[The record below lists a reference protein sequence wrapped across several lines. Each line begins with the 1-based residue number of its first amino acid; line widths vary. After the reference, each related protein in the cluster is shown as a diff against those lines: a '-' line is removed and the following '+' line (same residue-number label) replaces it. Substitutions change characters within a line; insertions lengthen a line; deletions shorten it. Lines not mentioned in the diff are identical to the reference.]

1 MTSSLSCGQDVV
13 KSVRELLAT
22 VPRTEQVQGLV
33 LFLWL
38 QCDCYHYQCCIT
50 KSTNLVAK
58 NQPFCYAHGFYGSGI
73 QKGQRLI
80 SVP

>member
-13 KSVRELLAT
+13 KSVCEVLAI
-22 VPRTEQVQGLV
+22 VPGTEQVQCLV

-50 KSTNLVAK
+50 NSTNLVAK
-58 NQPFCYAHGFYGSGI
+58 KQPFCYAHGFYGSGI
-73 QKGQRLI
+73 RKEQRLI